1 MPTKL
6 GLRVVV
12 IGLAALG
19 LAAPAVAA
27 TPAAAGSLAIERDE
41 DAILW
46 AEVSVESPGAV
57 VAVDIRA
64 PAKHRGSVLWQR
76 CLFDHASEGVYRCGI
91 DVADGSLA
99 RERSGWWIASATVDG
114 ATVGRIRFTTTG

>member
-64 PAKHRGSVLWQR
+64 PAKHRG
-76 CLFDHASEGVYRCGI
+76 
-91 DVADGSLA
+91 
-99 RERSGWWIASATVDG
+99 
-114 ATVGRIRFTTTG
+114 